1 MVIDYVDGN
10 RLPDGGVYCA
20 AAFVGSALKNVAD
33 SDITDKSNKFE
44 EEAEEYFRAAEPVT
58 HDDWLPT
65 TRRLRESYQWRGYA
79 KRLKGL
85 RSELRQIVIHKL
97 LTSFDSSPDEGPEL
111 LMKMLNRK
119 MAIVS
124 SSSKTASKKPKLE
137 VVINREQSCLLKN
150 EGGWKVSGDLIRSG
164 NQEGTAIAGLCFKS
178 ISDSGQGDS
187 WVINDMRIHASEK
200 DLEIDDSEPK
210 RIVFSVG
217 PKFQD
222 SPFSCLVKPPAGV
235 DLKVAGFKQGG

>member
-1 MVIDYVDGN
+1 
-10 RLPDGGVYCA
+10 
-20 AAFVGSALKNVAD
+20 
-33 SDITDKSNKFE
+33 
-44 EEAEEYFRAAEPVT
+44 
-58 HDDWLPT
+58 
-65 TRRLRESYQWRGYA
+65 
-79 KRLKGL
+79 
-85 RSELRQIVIHKL
+85 
-97 LTSFDSSPDEGPEL
+97 
-111 LMKMLNRK
+111 MKMLNRK

-124 SSSKTASKKPKLE
+124 SSSKAASKKPKLE